1 MTLSALLTATAL
13 SAAVFAAGAP
23 PAPLAPRASAPVESP
38 AEAASA
44 ERGSYV
50 YVAQPDPSSDAIVPL
65 PSGEEATGAEQRAHS
80 VARAEAWFEGLTT
93 LRARFEQ
100 IAPDGTLT
108 TGDVALSKP
117 GRARF
122 AYDAPTPML
131 MVADGSTVAIAD
143 FDLET
148 IDRAPIASTPLRY
161 VLGAGPALSETGAVT
176 DAGHSRGRLYITLND
191 PDGETDVRLTLV
203 FEDPDPGLPA
213 ETLQLAGW
221 YAVDAMGGLTE
232 VLLSDVETG
241 VNLEPRLFVLDDED
255 VIPDRR
261 RGRRR

>member
-13 SAAVFAAGAP
+13 SAFAFAAGAQP
-23 PAPLAPRASAPVESP
+23 VPFAPRAEAPVESP
-38 AEAASA
+38 AEAARA
-44 ERGSYV
+44 ERTSYV

-65 PSGEEATGAEQRAHS
+65 PSGQEATGAEQRAHS

-100 IAPDGTLT
+100 IAPDGSLT

-122 AYDAPTPML
+122 AYDAPTPVL

-176 DAGHSRGRLYITLND
+176 DAGHNRGRLYVSLAD

-203 FEDPDPGLPA
+203 FEDPDPALPA

-241 VNLEPRLFVLDDED
+241 MRLEPRLFVLDDED

-261 RGRRR
+261 RSRRR

>member
-13 SAAVFAAGAP
+13 SAAVLGFAQ
-23 PAPLAPRASAPVESP
+23 PLVQPVTPP
-38 AEAASA
+38 AEAPRP
-44 ERGSYV
+44 EPVSYV
-50 YVAQPDPSSDAIVPL
+50 YNAQPDPSADAIVPL
-65 PSGEEATGAEQRAHS
+65 PALDEAAGADQRARS

-100 IAPDGTLT
+100 IAPDGSLT

-122 AYDAPTPML
+122 AYDAPTPVL

-176 DAGHSRGRLYITLND
+176 DAGHSRGRLYVTLTD

-203 FEDPDPGLPA
+203 FEDPDPALPP

-232 VLLSDVETG
+232 VLLSEVETG
-241 VNLEPRLFVLDDED
+241 MTLEPRLFVLDDED
-255 VIPDRR
+255 VIPERR
-261 RGRRR
+261 RGRR

>member
-1 MTLSALLTATAL
+1 MTLSALLTASAL
-13 SAAVFAAGAP
+13 SAAALVIGAP
-23 PAPLAPRASAPVESP
+23 PAPMAPLETTVQTPRA
-38 AEAASA
+38 
-44 ERGSYV
+44 ERTSYV
-50 YVAQPDPSSDAIVPL
+50 YVAEPDPSADAIVPL
-65 PSGEEATGAEQRAHS
+65 PSGDNAAGAEQRAQS

-100 IAPDGTLT
+100 IAPDGSLT
-108 TGDVALSKP
+108 TGNLALSKP

-122 AYDAPTPML
+122 SYDAPTPVL

-176 DAGHSRGRLYITLND
+176 DAGHSRGRLYVSLTD

-203 FEDPDPGLPA
+203 FDDPDPALPA

-241 VNLEPRLFVLDDED
+241 IRLEPRLFVLDDED

-261 RGRRR
+261 RSRRR

>member
-1 MTLSALLTATAL
+1 MTLSALL
-13 SAAVFAAGAP
+13 S
-23 PAPLAPRASAPVESP
+23 ASALTAAALTLGAAAAPDADTP
-38 AEAASA
+38 LIASA
-44 ERGSYV
+44 GFV
-50 YVAQPDPSSDAIVPL
+50 YVAQPDPDPDAIVPL
-65 PSGEEATGAEQRAHS
+65 PAGENAAGEMERMQG
-80 VARAEAWFEGLTT
+80 VARAEAWFETLTT

-108 TGDVALSKP
+108 SGDLALSKP

-148 IDRAPIASTPLRY
+148 IDRAPIASTPLRH
-161 VLGAGPALSETGAVT
+161 VLGAGPSLSASGAVT
-176 DAGHSRGRLYITLND
+176 DAGHARGRLYVTLAD
-191 PDGETDVRLTLV
+191 PDGENAGRLTLV
-203 FEDPDPGLPA
+203 FEDPDPALPA

-241 VNLEPRLFVLDDED
+241 IRLEPRLFVLDDED
-255 VIPDRR
+255 VIPERR